1 MTDAIRRISL
11 CTRVRGIALDLFID
25 GDHIRSTLWK
35 RKRDAASVML
45 SFAWG
50 RKDLRHVRCAP
61 HHYGSHTLWIGDI
74 SYDLPYAELQKA
86 ARFFGVEL
94 PPSTDDT
101 SEKGEP

>member
-1 MTDAIRRISL
+1 MTEAIRRISL
-11 CTRVRGIALDLFID
+11 RTSVRGIALDLFVD

-50 RKDLRHVRCAP
+50 RKELQRVRCAP
-61 HHYGSHTLWIGDI
+61 YYGSHTLWIGDI
-74 SYDLPYAELQKA
+74 SYDLPPAELQKA

-94 PPSTDDT
+94 PTPADDT
-101 SEKGEP
+101 SDRGDP